1 MEKGSDTERSRQDQS
16 SPGVLKD
23 THPTQSVG
31 YETQSESIED
41 LPTDTIRPC
50 PYIPDYRKPTES
62 FYPIVVQTPEGRF
75 CIDGGDQIEQAKT
88 EGHSTVRCFVVEIPQ
103 HSDIEIAIRKTANRT
118 KPRGGICFYPESVR
132 DTRRLFELIQ
142 GSREDLVVFCH
153 GGDRRGPE
161 FKDHRESSI
170 KFILARRLG
179 LSTTTINKR
188 LQHGEHLDDEALEI
202 LIDAG
207 APKRFFE
214 IFQQPKQAQIIS
226 LTAAGNNKE
235 AITKTI
241 SAMVVEWWNEF
252 SRPAPP
258 KESKPREQQSQPPE
272 GGIDPPATP
281 PDTDPDQTP
290 SPAISPPEGTVADH
304 TESSNPAPPNVDA
317 IGNDLKRIG
326 EALIGIGGE
335 PDFPASQQIEAI
347 RGLITD
353 LAILFKQLVHI
364 ENSGMGGQH

>member
-1 MEKGSDTERSRQDQS
+1 
-16 SPGVLKD
+16 
-23 THPTQSVG
+23 
-31 YETQSESIED
+31 
-41 LPTDTIRPC
+41 
-50 PYIPDYRKPTES
+50 
-62 FYPIVVQTPEGRF
+62 VVQIAR
-75 CIDGGDQIEQAKT
+75 
-88 EGHSTVRCFVVEIPQ
+88 
-103 HSDIEIAIRKTANRT
+103 HSDIEVAIRKAANRT
-118 KPRGGICFYPESVR
+118 KPRGGKCFYPESVR

-142 GSREDLVVFCH
+142 GSSEDLVVFCH

-161 FKDHRESSI
+161 FKDHQENSI

-188 LQHGEHLDDEALEI
+188 FQHGEHLDEKALEI

-214 IFQQPKQAQIIS
+214 DIQPLKQAQIIS

-241 SAMVVEWWNEF
+241 SAMVVGWWNEF

-258 KESKPREQQSQPPE
+258 KESKPREQQSQPYE
-272 GGIDPPATP
+272 RGIDPPATP
-281 PDTDPDQTP
+281 PDTDPDQPP
-290 SPAISPPEGTVADH
+290 SPPISPPEDTVADH
-304 TESSNPAPPNVDA
+304 TESSDPAPPNVEA

-326 EALIGIGGE
+326 EALIGIGGA
-335 PDFPASQQIEAI
+335 PDFPASPEIAAL
-347 RGLITD
+347 RDLITE

-364 ENSGMGGQH
+364 ENSGIGGQH